1 MEPVDKMIEPGISRI
16 LTIQF
21 STDTQVEIFDGFQK
35 PEARRIKIIMDRSR
49 NNQRGIHQMLAIT
62 ANRTDAQN
70 EAS

>member
-1 MEPVDKMIEPGISRI
+1 MEPANKMIEPGISRI

-21 STDTQVEIFDGFQK
+21 STDTRVEIFAWIQK
-35 PEARRIKIIMDRSR
+35 SEAGRIKINMGRSR

-62 ANRTDAQN
+62 PNRSDAQN

>member
-1 MEPVDKMIEPGISRI
+1 MEPANKMIEPGISRI

-21 STDTQVEIFDGFQK
+21 STDTQVEIFDGLQK
-35 PEARRIKIIMDRSR
+35 SEARRIKIIMDRSR

-62 ANRTDAQN
+62 PNRSDAQN

>member
-1 MEPVDKMIEPGISRI
+1 MEPANKMIEPGISRI

-21 STDTQVEIFDGFQK
+21 PTDTRVEIFDGFQK
-35 PEARRIKIIMDRSR
+35 SEARRIKIIMDRSR

-62 ANRTDAQN
+62 PNRSDAQN

>member
-1 MEPVDKMIEPGISRI
+1 MEPVNKMVEPGISRI

-35 PEARRIKIIMDRSR
+35 PEARQIKIIMDRSR

-62 ANRTDAQN
+62 PNRTDPQI